1 MGRISV
7 PGKGAGSLRSV
18 ENKGDRVRIS
28 FRTVVVLAALALPV
42 GATAGTAAFKG
53 KVCTLVSSKTVT
65 AIQDVSPVCSEQS
78 PQPSPGG
85 KDYVGTWKGLT
96 ATTNLQITIEVF
108 TDPGMLSLA
117 THNLKQGL
125 VGTPKSVAGIGDG
138 AFESKN
144 ASAVDL
150 KLATGKYIAIITL
163 SSVRKPPKS
172 PTELE
177 SLGQAVVTALKQ
189 PRS

>member
-1 MGRISV
+1 M
-7 PGKGAGSLRSV
+7 A
-18 ENKGDRVRIS
+18 NKGDTVRIS
-28 FRTVVVLAALALPV
+28 FRTVVVLLAALVLPA
-42 GATAGTAAFKG
+42 GATAGSAAFKG
-53 KVCTLVSSKTVT
+53 KVCSLVSSKTVT
-65 AIQDVSPVCSEQS
+65 AINDVSSVCTEQS

-85 KDYVGTWKGLT
+85 KDYVGNWKGLT
-96 ATTNLQITIEVF
+96 PTTGLQMTIEVY

-125 VGTPKSVAGIGDG
+125 VGAPKSVSGIGDG

-150 KLATGKYIAIITL
+150 KLVTGKYIAIITL

-172 PTELE
+172 PTELVA
-177 SLGQAVVTALKQ
+177 LGKAVVTALK
-189 PRS
+189 